1 MWPLWQ
7 CHRIRSIL
15 SGSHVSSPN
24 PHTEQHQE
32 PICRFAQLTVL
43 TNRPTDKPIDH
54 DSRNICTSRKG
65 SHIRLHPTMLTINNK
80 DIWGRTGGIAA
91 VIWILCSDVTAS
103 GVSVDMQLVFLCY
116 GISIRL
122 SVCPSVT
129 FMGRTQTT
137 KGMNK
142 MISVVYYSP
151 MSLVYCIKI

>member
-1 MWPLWQ
+1 MWPLWR
-7 CHRIRSIL
+7 CHCIRSIL

-24 PHTEQHQE
+24 PHTEQHQDL
-32 PICRFAQLTVL
+32 PICTAHRSNQQ
-43 TNRPTDKPIDH
+43 TNRQIDH
-54 DSRNICTSRKG
+54 ASRNICTSRKG
-65 SHIRLHPTMLTINNK
+65 SSSHIRIHLTMLTINNK

-103 GVSVDMQLVFLCY
+103 VVSVDMQLVFFM
-116 GISIRL
+116 L
-122 SVCPSVT
+122 SYFHPSVT

-142 MISVVYYSP
+142 ISVVYYSP